1 MFPAR
6 VPRCPASRPT
16 ASPPLL
22 PLSRAAAIC
31 AEASALPRAGAA
43 LAFCGRNSLGGPRW
57 GRGWRRTF
65 WAEFA
70 PRLGPLH
77 GRSEALGNLVPER
90 RKDKLAWPRQSLGK
104 TWPRSVVVTRG
115 APVIQE
121 LPRDSAACV
130 SGCWL
135 VVEDQRAWSGLASV
149 RVWWAGPSL
158 IHSTN
163 ILLDTMCVIRW

>member
-6 VPRCPASRPT
+6 IPRCPASLPT

-22 PLSRAAAIC
+22 PLSRATAIC

-77 GRSEALGNLVPER
+77 GRSEALGTLVPER
-90 RKDKLAWPRQSLGK
+90 RKNKLAWPRQSLGK

-135 VVEDQRAWSGLASV
+135 VVEDQRAWSDLALGFGGQD
-149 RVWWAGPSL
+149 R
-158 IHSTN
+158 HSFIQKTSYW
-163 ILLDTMCVIRW
+163 TQCV